1 MKLIFHKRYIGNAC
15 LKESVGNYGA
25 FYLHIGG
32 KKKMSEKVLQYDKP
46 SLQGTL
52 TIPGDKSVSH
62 RSVMFGAIA
71 KGKTTVDGFLLGEDC
86 LSTID
91 CFRKLGVK
99 IDVEGTNVSIDSPGI
114 DGWQEP
120 SEVLYTGNSGT
131 TTRLMLGILAGSNVH
146 TVMTGDASIGK
157 RPMRRV
163 IDPLRQMGAHITGRA
178 NGQYTPLAIQG
189 TTLRAIDYHM
199 PVASAQ
205 VKSAILLA
213 GLRAEGTTI
222 VRETEISRDHTER
235 MLRQFGAKVDEAD
248 GVISIQGGQTLTGTH
263 VSVPGD
269 ISSAA
274 FFLVA
279 GAICE
284 GSKIM
289 LKNVGINPTRDGII
303 EVLQNMGAAMTL
315 MPNEDSQ
322 SEPTATITIE
332 TSALKGT
339 TIEGDIIP
347 RLIDEIPILALLA
360 TQAHGKTIIK
370 DAEELKV
377 KETDR
382 ITAVVDELKKLG
394 ANIEATEDGMIIE
407 GPTPLQGASLKTY
420 GDHRIGMM
428 GAVAAL
434 ITDGAVTLDD
444 AECIAVSYPPFFE
457 HIEVVK

>member
-1 MKLIFHKRYIGNAC
+1 
-15 LKESVGNYGA
+15 
-25 FYLHIGG
+25 
-32 KKKMSEKVLQYDKP
+32 MSEKVLQYHQP

-71 KGKTTVDGFLLGEDC
+71 TGRTTVSGFLLGEDC

-99 IDVEGTNVSIDSPGI
+99 IEVDGTNVTIDSAGI
-114 DGWQEP
+114 DAWQEP

-131 TTRLMLGILAGSNVH
+131 TTRLMLGILAGSAIH
-146 TVMTGDASIGK
+146 SVMTGDASIGK

-178 NGQYTPLAIQG
+178 DGQYTPLAIQG
-189 TTLRAIDYHM
+189 TTLKAIDYQM

-213 GLRAEGTTI
+213 GLRANGTTI
-222 VRETEISRDHTER
+222 VREKEVSRDHTER
-235 MLRQFGAKVDEAD
+235 MLRQFGAQVDVEN
-248 GVISIQGGQTLTGTH
+248 GVISFKGGQSLKGTH

-279 GAICE
+279 GAICQDSE
-284 GSKIM
+284 IV
-289 LKNVGINPTRDGII
+289 LQNVGINPTRDGII
-303 EVLQNMGAAMTL
+303 EVLQNMNATMSLVEVQDGQA
-315 MPNEDSQ
+315 
-322 SEPTATITIE
+322 EPTATIRIQ
-332 TSALKGT
+332 TSTLRGT
-339 TIEGDIIP
+339 TIEGAIIP
-347 RLIDEIPILALLA
+347 RLIDEIPIIALLA

-394 ANIEATEDGMIIE
+394 ANIQATEDGMIIE
-407 GPTPLQGASLKTY
+407 GPTPLHGANLKTY

-428 GAVAAL
+428 GAIAAL

-444 AECIAVSYPPFFE
+444 ADCIAVSYPEFFE
-457 HIEVVK
+457 HIKVVKK

>member
-1 MKLIFHKRYIGNAC
+1 
-15 LKESVGNYGA
+15 
-25 FYLHIGG
+25 
-32 KKKMSEKVLQYDKP
+32 MSEKVLQYHKP
-46 SLQGTL
+46 SLQGHL

-71 KGKTTVDGFLLGEDC
+71 TGKTTVDGFLLGEDC

-99 IDVEGTNVSIDSPGI
+99 IDVDGTNVTIESAGMEA
-114 DGWQEP
+114 WQEP

-146 TVMTGDASIGK
+146 SVMTGDASIGK

-178 NGQYTPLAIQG
+178 DGQYTPLAIQG
-189 TTLRAIDYHM
+189 TTLQAIDYQM

-213 GLRAEGTTI
+213 GLRAQGTTV

-235 MLRQFGAKVDEAD
+235 MLRQFGAQITVEE
-248 GVISIQGGQTLTGTH
+248 GVISFEGGQKLLGTH

-279 GAICE
+279 GAICQN
-284 GSKIM
+284 SKVV
-289 LKNVGINPTRDGII
+289 LENVGINPTRDGVI
-303 EVLQNMGAAMTL
+303 EVLRNMGASMTVV
-315 MPNEDSQ
+315 PNEDDQ

-332 TSALKGT
+332 TSTLKGT
-339 TIEGDIIP
+339 IIEGDIIP

-360 TQAHGKTIIK
+360 TQAHGTTIIK

-382 ITAVVDELKKLG
+382 ITAVVDELQKLG
-394 ANIEATEDGMIIE
+394 ARIEATEDGMVIE

-434 ITDGAVTLDD
+434 ITNGAVTLDD
-444 AECIAVSYPPFFE
+444 AECIAVSYPSFFE
-457 HIEVVK
+457 HVETVKK

>member
-1 MKLIFHKRYIGNAC
+1 M
-15 LKESVGNYGA
+15 S
-25 FYLHIGG
+25 
-32 KKKMSEKVLQYDKP
+32 KKILQYNKP

-71 KGKTTVDGFLLGEDC
+71 TGKTTVDGFLLGEDC

-99 IDVEGTNVSIDSPGI
+99 IDVEGTNVSLDSPGI

-120 SEVLYTGNSGT
+120 TEVLYTGNSGT

-146 TVMTGDASIGK
+146 SVMTGDASIGK

-163 IDPLRQMGAHITGRA
+163 IDPLRQMGAHITGRV

-189 TTLRAIDYHM
+189 TPLQAIDYHM

-205 VKSAILLA
+205 VKSAVLLA

-235 MLRQFGAKVDEAD
+235 MLRQFGAEIDVRD
-248 GVISIQGGQTLTGTH
+248 GVISFEGGQTLKGTH

-279 GAICE
+279 GAICHN
-284 GSKIM
+284 SKIT
-289 LKNVGINPTRDGII
+289 LENVGINPTRDGIL
-303 EVLQNMGAAMTL
+303 EVLQNMGASMTVI
-315 MPNEDSQ
+315 PNEDSQ
-322 SEPTATITIE
+322 AEPTATITIE
-332 TSALKGT
+332 TSSLKAT
-339 TIEGDIIP
+339 TIEGEIIP

-360 TQAHGKTIIK
+360 TQADGKTIIK

-382 ITAVVDELKKLG
+382 ITAVVDELRKLG
-394 ANIEATEDGMIIE
+394 AKIEATEDGMVIE
-407 GPTPLQGASLKTY
+407 GPTPLLGASLKTY

-444 AECIAVSYPPFFE
+444 ADCIAVSYPTFFE
-457 HIEVVK
+457 HIESVK

>member
-1 MKLIFHKRYIGNAC
+1 
-15 LKESVGNYGA
+15 
-25 FYLHIGG
+25 
-32 KKKMSEKVLQYDKP
+32 MSEKVLQYDKP

-71 KGKTTVDGFLLGEDC
+71 TGKTTVDGFLLGEDC

-114 DGWQEP
+114 EGWQEP
-120 SEVLYTGNSGT
+120 TEVLYTGNSGT

-146 TVMTGDASIGK
+146 SVMTGDASIGK

-178 NGQYTPLAIQG
+178 DGQYTPLAIQG
-189 TTLRAIDYHM
+189 TTLQAIDYHM

-222 VRETEISRDHTER
+222 VRETEVSRDHTER
-235 MLRQFGAKVDEAD
+235 MLRQFGAQVDVVD
-248 GVISIQGGQTLTGTH
+248 GVIALQGGQTLTGTH

-284 GSKIM
+284 GSKIT
-289 LKNVGINPTRDGII
+289 LENVGINPTRDGII
-303 EVLQNMGAAMTL
+303 EVLHNMGASISV

-339 TIEGDIIP
+339 TIGGDIIP

-360 TQAHGKTIIK
+360 TQANGKTIIK

-394 ANIEATEDGMIIE
+394 ASIEATEDGMIIE
-407 GPTPLQGASLKTY
+407 GPTALRGARLKTY

-434 ITDGAVTLDD
+434 ITDGSVTLDD
-444 AECIAVSYPPFFE
+444 AECIAVSYPSFFE
-457 HIEVVK
+457 HIEEVK

>member
-1 MKLIFHKRYIGNAC
+1 
-15 LKESVGNYGA
+15 
-25 FYLHIGG
+25 
-32 KKKMSEKVLQYDKP
+32 MSEKVLQYHKP
-46 SLQGTL
+46 SLQGHL

-71 KGKTTVDGFLLGEDC
+71 TGKTTVDGFLLGEDC

-99 IDVEGTNVSIDSPGI
+99 IDVDGTNVTIESAGMEA
-114 DGWQEP
+114 WQEP

-146 TVMTGDASIGK
+146 SVMTGDASIGK

-178 NGQYTPLAIQG
+178 DGQYTPLAIQG
-189 TTLRAIDYHM
+189 STLQAIDYQM

-213 GLRAEGTTI
+213 GLRAQGTTV

-235 MLRQFGAKVDEAD
+235 MLRQFGAQLTVEE
-248 GVISIQGGQTLTGTH
+248 GVISFEGGQTLLGTH

-279 GAICE
+279 GAICQD
-284 GSKIM
+284 SKVV
-289 LKNVGINPTRDGII
+289 LENVGINPTRDGVI
-303 EVLQNMGAAMTL
+303 EVLRNMGASMTVV
-315 MPNEDSQ
+315 PNEDDQ
-322 SEPTATITIE
+322 FEPTATITIE
-332 TSALKGT
+332 TSTLKGT
-339 TIEGDIIP
+339 IIEGDIIP

-360 TQAHGKTIIK
+360 TQAHGTTIIK

-382 ITAVVDELKKLG
+382 ITAVVDELQKLG
-394 ANIEATEDGMIIE
+394 ARIEATEDGMVIE

-434 ITDGAVTLDD
+434 ITNGAVTLDD
-444 AECIAVSYPPFFE
+444 AECIAVSYPSFFE
-457 HIEVVK
+457 HVEAVKK

>member
-1 MKLIFHKRYIGNAC
+1 
-15 LKESVGNYGA
+15 
-25 FYLHIGG
+25 
-32 KKKMSEKVLQYDKP
+32 MSEKVLQYHKP
-46 SLQGTL
+46 SLQGHL

-71 KGKTTVDGFLLGEDC
+71 TGKTTVDGFLLGEDC

-99 IDVEGTNVSIDSPGI
+99 IDVDGTNVTIESAGMEA
-114 DGWQEP
+114 WQEP

-146 TVMTGDASIGK
+146 SVMTGDASIGK

-178 NGQYTPLAIQG
+178 DGQYTPLAIQG
-189 TTLRAIDYHM
+189 TTLQAIDYQM

-213 GLRAEGTTI
+213 GLRAQGTTV

-235 MLRQFGAKVDEAD
+235 MLRQFGAQITVEE
-248 GVISIQGGQTLTGTH
+248 GVISFEGGQKLLGTH

-279 GAICE
+279 GAICQN
-284 GSKIM
+284 SKVV
-289 LKNVGINPTRDGII
+289 LENVGINPTRDGVI
-303 EVLQNMGAAMTL
+303 EVLRNMGASMTVV
-315 MPNEDSQ
+315 PNEDDQ

-332 TSALKGT
+332 TSTLKGT
-339 TIEGDIIP
+339 IIEGDIIP

-360 TQAHGKTIIK
+360 TQAHGTTIIK

-382 ITAVVDELKKLG
+382 ITAVVDELQKLG
-394 ANIEATEDGMIIE
+394 ARIEATKDGMVIE

-434 ITDGAVTLDD
+434 ITNGAVTLDD
-444 AECIAVSYPPFFE
+444 AECIAVSYPSFFE
-457 HIEVVK
+457 HVEAVKK

>member
-1 MKLIFHKRYIGNAC
+1 
-15 LKESVGNYGA
+15 
-25 FYLHIGG
+25 
-32 KKKMSEKVLQYDKP
+32 MSEKVLQYHKP
-46 SLQGTL
+46 SLQGHL

-71 KGKTTVDGFLLGEDC
+71 TGKTTVDGFLLGEDC

-99 IDVEGTNVSIDSPGI
+99 IDVDGTNVTIESAGMEA
-114 DGWQEP
+114 WQEP

-146 TVMTGDASIGK
+146 SVMTGDASIGK

-178 NGQYTPLAIQG
+178 DGQYTPLAIQG
-189 TTLRAIDYHM
+189 TTLQAIDYQM

-213 GLRAEGTTI
+213 GLRAQGTTV

-235 MLRQFGAKVDEAD
+235 MLRQFGAQLTVEE
-248 GVISIQGGQTLTGTH
+248 GVISFEGGQTLLGTH

-279 GAICE
+279 GAICQD
-284 GSKIM
+284 SKVV
-289 LKNVGINPTRDGII
+289 LENVGINPTRDGVI
-303 EVLQNMGAAMTL
+303 EVLRNMGASMTVV
-315 MPNEDSQ
+315 PNEDDQ

-332 TSALKGT
+332 TSTLKGT
-339 TIEGDIIP
+339 IIEGDIIP

-360 TQAHGKTIIK
+360 TQAHGTTIIK

-382 ITAVVDELKKLG
+382 ITAVVDELQKLG
-394 ANIEATEDGMIIE
+394 ARIEATEDGMVIE

-434 ITDGAVTLDD
+434 ITNGAVTLDD
-444 AECIAVSYPPFFE
+444 AECIAVSYPSFFE
-457 HIEVVK
+457 HVEAVKK

>member
-1 MKLIFHKRYIGNAC
+1 
-15 LKESVGNYGA
+15 
-25 FYLHIGG
+25 
-32 KKKMSEKVLQYDKP
+32 MSEKVLQYNKP

-71 KGKTTVDGFLLGEDC
+71 SGTTTVEGFLLGEDC

-91 CFRKLGVK
+91 CFQKLGVQ
-99 IDVEGTNVSIDSPGI
+99 IEVEGTNVTIHSPGM

-120 SEVLYTGNSGT
+120 TDVLYTGNSGT
-131 TTRLMLGILAGSNVH
+131 TTRLMLGILAGSSVH
-146 TVMTGDASIGK
+146 SVMTGDASIGK

-178 NGQYTPLAIQG
+178 DGQYTPLAIQG
-189 TTLRAIDYHM
+189 TKLQAIDYKM

-222 VRETEISRDHTER
+222 VREMEVSRDHTER
-235 MLRQFGAKVDEAD
+235 MLRQFGAQVEVDN
-248 GVISIQGGQTLTGTH
+248 GVVSIEGGQSLSGTH
-263 VSVPGD
+263 VAVPGD

-284 GSKIM
+284 HSHVT
-289 LKNVGINPTRDGII
+289 LNNVGINPTRDGIV
-303 EVLQNMGAAMTL
+303 EVLQKMGATMTVT
-315 MPNEDSQ
+315 PNEDNQ
-322 SEPTATITIE
+322 AEPTATIQIA
-332 TSALKGT
+332 TSTLTGT

-360 TQAHGKTIIK
+360 TQAHGQTIIK

-382 ITAVVDELKKLG
+382 ITAVVTELKKLG
-394 ANIEATEDGMIIE
+394 AQIEATEDGMIIN
-407 GPTPLQGASLKTY
+407 GPTPLKGASLRTY

-434 ITDGAVTLDD
+434 ISDGAVTLDD
-444 AECIAVSYPPFFE
+444 AQCIAVSYPSFFE
-457 HIEVVK
+457 HIEAVK